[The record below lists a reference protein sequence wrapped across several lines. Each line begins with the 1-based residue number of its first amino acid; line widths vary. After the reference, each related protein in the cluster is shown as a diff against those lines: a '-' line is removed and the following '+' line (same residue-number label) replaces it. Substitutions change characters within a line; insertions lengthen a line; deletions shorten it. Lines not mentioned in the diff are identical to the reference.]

1 MNDMTAARKNAL
13 LTLNPELVRARAK
26 VLAREDRE
34 LKAELIRIRQESGLT
49 QKELA
54 DIMGVTQQ
62 AIHKLERYDS
72 DPKASTLRRYANA
85 LGAFYEH
92 QVHKDQGQS
101 VWLAARR
108 EWETARTTT
117 VSVSSAVGGGAPAAG
132 RSWRT
137 VKQSD
142 FGLAR

>member
-1 MNDMTAARKNAL
+1 MTAAQEDAL
-13 LTLNPELVRARAK
+13 STLKPELVRARAK
-26 VLAREDRE
+26 ILAREDRE

-54 DIMGVTQQ
+54 GIMGVTQQ

-85 LGAFYEH
+85 LGALYEH
-92 QVHKDQGQS
+92 EVHKDQGQS

-117 VSVSSAVGGGAPAAG
+117 VSVSSTGIGGASAACD
-132 RSWRT
+132 SWRT
-137 VKQSD
+137 VKQSE
-142 FGLAR
+142 FGLAG

>member
-1 MNDMTAARKNAL
+1 MKVVTAVQENAL
-13 LTLNPELVRARAK
+13 STLNPELVRARAK

-34 LKAELIRIRQESGLT
+34 LKAELIKIRQESGLT

-54 DIMGVTQQ
+54 DIMSVTQQ

-92 QVHKDQGQS
+92 QVHEDHGQS
-101 VWLAARR
+101 VWFAARR
-108 EWETARTTT
+108 EWETAKTTT
-117 VSVSSAVGGGAPAAG
+117 VPVYSAGVGGSPVASE
-132 RSWRT
+132 SWRT
-137 VKQSD
+137 VKQAD
-142 FGLAR
+142 FRLAR